1 MEQRRTVQQQHA
13 TIRPTVFLG
22 RQATQTAMQGTR
34 KLRESCISCSR
45 SKVKCDKQ
53 KPTCGRCVCRGLPC
67 EFMVSRRTGRTRVIG
82 VEKPPSSTARAA
94 LDQATTCQPPADLL
108 ASPIATSNGAIT
120 SGQAQA
126 RCSAD
131 SCSGLHHYL
140 PATIPRTPA
149 NTVRSSPH
157 CTHLLSPPDDT
168 DLWTSIL
175 SPDATNTSHI
185 SSLLSLGTDMAQ
197 LNALSPSHLND
208 LDTMGCELPFHGSEM
223 LSLTNP
229 LFTSLMEGM
238 ETCDSLLNTA
248 PPMQPRSC
256 CFVTCLDL
264 LRGRFLNAHVGCEQ
278 SNQDGLTKVC
288 TIESVIEDNKQ
299 TLETVQAVLECQCG
313 NDGYVISLVCLIVIR
328 VLGWYIAV
336 ARDPPGYPQ
345 DKAFSSTSSEGSDPD
360 SRRPSVSSY
369 EEQILSLPPLIGSC
383 FVDSLQQSRMAAQL
397 VLGELYR
404 VQQVVSLVGCRLEN
418 TRHQLIGDDFRG
430 STSPLSSSLPDSSG
444 RLLPM
449 AGTATSFLSPSTLNH
464 LEEDV
469 RNRLRAVASGII
481 DILRQG

>member
-13 TIRPTVFLG
+13 AIRPI
-22 RQATQTAMQGTR
+22 GTR

-53 KPTCGRCVCRGLPC
+53 KPTCGRCFRRGLPC

-94 LDQATTCQPPADLL
+94 QAQPTTYQPPAGLL
-108 ASPIATSNGAIT
+108 ASPIATSYGGIT

-131 SCSGLHHYL
+131 SCSGLHHCL
-140 PATIPRTPA
+140 PATSPRTPA
-149 NTVRSSPH
+149 NTLRSSPH

-175 SPDATNTSHI
+175 SPDASNTSHI
-185 SSLLSLGTDMAQ
+185 SSLWSLGTDMAQ
-197 LNALSPSHLND
+197 LDALSPSNLND
-208 LDTMGCELPFHGSEM
+208 LDTMSCEVPFNGSEM
-223 LSLTNP
+223 LSLTDP

-238 ETCDSLLNTA
+238 ETSDSVLNTA
-248 PPMQPRSC
+248 SLMQTQSC

-264 LRGRFLNAHVGCEQ
+264 LRGLFPNAHAGCEQ
-278 SNQDGLTKVC
+278 SSQVGLTKVC

-299 TLETVQAVLECQCG
+299 TLETLQAVLECQCA
-313 NDGYVISLVCLIVIR
+313 DDEYVVSLVCLIVIR

-336 ARDPPGYPQ
+336 ARDPPRYPQ
-345 DKAFSSTSSEGSDPD
+345 DKAFSSTSSEGSDLD
-360 SRRPSVSSY
+360 SRRPSVSTS
-369 EEQILSLPPLIGSC
+369 EEQVLNLPPLIGSC

-404 VQQVVSLVGCRLEN
+404 VQQVVSLVGSRLEH
-418 TRHQLIGDDFRG
+418 TGHQFIGDDFCG
-430 STSPLSSSLPDSSG
+430 STSQLSSSLLDSSG
-444 RLLPM
+444 RERPM
-449 AGTATSFLSPSTLNH
+449 AGTATPSLSSSTLSH